1 MKKLKN
7 EQGVTILMALLLVLT
22 AAVVSAVILSA
33 ALSAARRVN
42 GDRTAQQN
50 YLAVSSAGGARTRQH
65 RPDAVYRDY
74 HHDLRMG
81 RGEREL
87 SANRQLL
94 HREAADR
101 LDGRLAHGRRAEPAA
116 APIPSPSR
124 CRMKRSPPV
133 KASFSMTGRGT
144 GSGGYD
150 IRIAFSLADAG
161 DADDCRMTLRLS
173 GSVSESTDVYANTAG
188 WSRIDELTITWSNPK
203 ITKGAG
209 GERMK
214 KRRSKAGETLVE
226 TLVSV
231 LIAALA
237 FALLST
243 AAVTAARINAAARED
258 VSFRYTAE
266 QGKTGDRNG

>member
-50 YLAVSSAGGARTRQH
+50 YLAVSSAAELVRDSIDQMRYTETTTTTYEWDEKSEGYVQTGSSSTEKLPTGLMGDWLTDGARNGGCTDTITITL
-65 RPDAVYRDY
+65 PDEV
-74 HHDLRMG
+74 L
-81 RGEREL
+81 
-87 SANRQLL
+87 
-94 HREAADR
+94 
-101 LDGRLAHGRRAEPAA
+101 
-116 APIPSPSR
+116 
-124 CRMKRSPPV
+124 PPV

-203 ITKGAG
+203 ITKGAEG
-209 GERMK
+209 
-214 KRRSKAGETLVE
+214 
-226 TLVSV
+226 
-231 LIAALA
+231 
-237 FALLST
+237 
-243 AAVTAARINAAARED
+243 NA
-258 VSFRYTAE
+258 
-266 QGKTGDRNG
+266 

>member
-50 YLAVSSAGGARTRQH
+50 YLAVSSAAELVRDSIRTQKYVRTVTTKTTVVKDTETGEERTEVKVKTDEHCPTGLMGAWLTDGVRSN
-65 RPDAVYRDY
+65 
-74 HHDLRMG
+74 G
-81 RGEREL
+81 C
-87 SANRQLL
+87 
-94 HREAADR
+94 ADTITIK
-101 LDGRLAHGRRAEPAA
+101 LQDETL
-116 APIPSPSR
+116 
-124 CRMKRSPPV
+124 PPV

-150 IRIAFSLADAG
+150 IQIAFSLADAG

-203 ITKGAG
+203 ITKGA
-209 GERMK
+209 E
-214 KRRSKAGETLVE
+214 
-226 TLVSV
+226 
-231 LIAALA
+231 
-237 FALLST
+237 
-243 AAVTAARINAAARED
+243 
-258 VSFRYTAE
+258 
-266 QGKTGDRNG
+266 GKV